1 MRFTLLL
8 ASSALAASLVLSAC
22 STSGGSQAIPGGT
35 QTTMARHGGPQIE
48 LLGAKR
54 NTSCPSEYI
63 ACVEISPTSPAEQ
76 EWCIVYS
83 GTSDCSDLY
92 PGTWTWDWPTY
103 KVKKKG
109 FKGSK
114 KIQASSSP
122 NPGNPTFLT
131 ISTKKA
137 KSTKGKI
144 KYAVELIACNSAGS
158 CLSGYYI
165 GVSVL

>member
-1 MRFTLLL
+1 
-8 ASSALAASLVLSAC
+8 
-22 STSGGSQAIPGGT
+22 
-35 QTTMARHGGPQIE
+35 MARHGGPQIE